1 MGTVSTHQLST
12 FTTPVNGT
20 SPIDANQVKG
30 NDNSIKTSYN
40 AHDADTTIHLQSGA
54 VATRPAASTAG
65 QTWLATDSGA
75 VYLYLDNGSAWV
87 EANYLRNTGGT
98 LTGNLVVTGT
108 LDVTGATTL
117 SSTLKVGGITY
128 TFPASQGANQYLKT
142 DGSGNLSWVT
152 FLETLALTDLSDV
165 TITSAS
171 SGQFLLYNG
180 TVWVNGTN
188 GSALTTL
195 NASNLSSGTV
205 NTARIAGSYTGIT
218 AVGTLTAGAISTGF
232 TAIADTFLAT
242 ISTAGKVS
250 NSATTA
256 TNANTASAI
265 VARDAS
271 GNFTAGTITATLTG
285 NADSAT
291 KLATARAINGVN
303 FDGTAAITVP
313 AAAGTLT
320 GTTLASN
327 VVTSSLT
334 AVGTLVTGAIG
345 TGFTAIPNSALANS
359 SITLNGTVASLGS
372 SYTLTAAAGTLTGTT
387 LASNV
392 TLSSL
397 TTVGTLSAGA
407 VPASLVTAGT
417 FGAGAYTFP
426 STISV
431 TGAVTQV
438 GATNANFTADGTGS
452 AAFVY
457 KLSGVSKWTHGLN
470 VNTGSTAWD
479 LYNHTTGTSAL
490 SVNYSTNA
498 VTLVGALAITGAFTG
513 ATTGTFSSTLAV
525 TGLATFSSKIQV
537 GTTAGVYTSST
548 YFTDLATLGAVIN
561 LARPSDG
568 AYTNSIFSYD
578 TAAGAKNNL
587 GIASRSDIQFVTG
600 GAAGPSVIFAST
612 GAATFSSTL
621 AISGAFTGATTGT
634 FSSTLA
640 VTGNT
645 TIGASGTAFFTVTNT
660 VGTGG
665 TTINALGGPV
675 IGNFK
680 SADSSDTAATRW
692 TFGRDNQSTGD
703 FVWLENSVARG
714 RIITGGGWTLP
725 STLAVTG
732 AATFSST
739 LGVTGAATFSAI
751 ATFNAVANNNP
762 AYFKG
767 STTTNQSYGPYID
780 AGTSSSDYAFSVRDA
795 TGASTYFKVRGDGV
809 VTAPTVYSTTVGA
822 TNRDLYIDNTG
833 LIGYV
838 SSIRASK
845 TNITPLT
852 DTAWLDALTPVAFN
866 YRKKDES
873 GAYTDEANTPLEYGL
888 IAEEVEGVN
897 TELVFYDETE
907 DGLALRG
914 VSYNKLMIPLLQR
927 VQALTAR
934 NDALTARVA
943 ALEGV

>member
-1 MGTVSTHQLST
+1 MGLVSTHQLST

-98 LTGNLVVTGT
+98 VTGNVLITGT
-108 LDVTGATTL
+108 LGVTGATTL
-117 SSTLKVGGITY
+117 SSTLTIGGVTY

-165 TITSAS
+165 TITSVA

-205 NTARIAGSYTGIT
+205 NTARVAGSYTGIT

-242 ISTAGKVS
+242 ISTASKVS

-271 GNFTAGTITATLTG
+271 GNFTAGTVTAALTG
-285 NADSAT
+285 NATTAT
-291 KLATARAINGVN
+291 TLATARAINGVN
-303 FDGTAAITVP
+303 FDGSAAITVT

-334 AVGTLVTGAIG
+334 AVGTIVTGVWQG
-345 TGFTAIPNSALANS
+345 TPIANSSLANS
-359 SITLNGTVASLGS
+359 LVTINLQTVSLGGS
-372 SYTLTAAAGTLTGTT
+372 VTVTAAAGTLTGTT

-397 TTVGTLSAGA
+397 TSVGTLSAGA

-426 STISV
+426 
-431 TGAVTQV
+431 
-438 GATNANFTADGTGS
+438 
-452 AAFVY
+452 
-457 KLSGVSKWTHGLN
+457 
-470 VNTGSTAWD
+470 
-479 LYNHTTGTSAL
+479 
-490 SVNYSTNA
+490 
-498 VTLVGALAITGAFTG
+498 GALAITGAFTG
-513 ATTGTFSSTLAV
+513 ATTGAFSGKITSTVGNNAIFFDSVSATTGYQSTQIKNTGAWMILGIEGSTASSLV
-525 TGLATFSSKIQV
+525 TND
-537 GTTAGVYTSST
+537 TAYST
-548 YFTDLATLGAVIN
+548 VLVTQNATDLILGTNQTMN
-561 LARPSDG
+561 L
-568 AYTNSIFSYD
+568 
-578 TAAGAKNNL
+578 K
-587 GIASRSDIQFVTG
+587 IASG
-600 GAAGPSVIFAST
+600 

-621 AISGAFTGATTGT
+621 AATTGT
-634 FSSTLA
+634 FSTSA
-640 VTGNT
+640 AIPITGVRTDAAGVLGVFEVKRSAT
-645 TIGASGTAFFTVTNT
+645 TIGYIGMDASDNFALISGAGAV
-660 VGTGG
+660 VGLKMSSAGLI
-665 TTINALGGPV
+665 TIP
-675 IGNFK
+675 
-680 SADSSDTAATRW
+680 
-692 TFGRDNQSTGD
+692 
-703 FVWLENSVARG
+703 
-714 RIITGGGWTLP
+714 
-725 STLAVTG
+725 G

-739 LGVTGAATFSAI
+739 VSVTSTITASGASGGVPTIDGSYSISIANGAAYTNSAYRGMVLI
-751 ATFNAVANNNP
+751 TDKTSGETAIVIYNN
-762 AYFKG
+762 G
-767 STTTNQSYGPYID
+767 
-780 AGTSSSDYAFSVRDA
+780 AGTVVSQTGSQYTGTIDTASKVNVFASSG
-795 TGASTYFKVRGDGV
+795 TFKVQNNLSTRNFGI
-809 VTAPTVYSTTVGA
+809 TV
-822 TNRDLYIDNTG
+822 
-833 LIGYV
+833 
-838 SSIRASK
+838 
-845 TNITPLT
+845 
-852 DTAWLDALTPVAFN
+852 FN
-866 YRKKDES
+866 
-873 GAYTDEANTPLEYGL
+873 GG
-888 IAEEVEGVN
+888 
-897 TELVFYDETE
+897 
-907 DGLALRG
+907 
-914 VSYNKLMIPLLQR
+914 
-927 VQALTAR
+927 
-934 NDALTARVA
+934 
-943 ALEGV
+943 

>member
-75 VYLYLDNGSAWV
+75 VYLWLDNGSAWV

-98 LTGNLVVTGT
+98 VTGNVLITGT
-108 LDVTGATTL
+108 LGVTGATTL
-117 SSTLKVGGITY
+117 SSTLTIGGVTY

-232 TAIADTFLAT
+232 TAIADTYLAT

-256 TNANTASAI
+256 TSANTASAI

-426 STISV
+426 
-431 TGAVTQV
+431 
-438 GATNANFTADGTGS
+438 
-452 AAFVY
+452 
-457 KLSGVSKWTHGLN
+457 
-470 VNTGSTAWD
+470 
-479 LYNHTTGTSAL
+479 
-490 SVNYSTNA
+490 
-498 VTLVGALAITGAFTG
+498 GALAITGAFTG
-513 ATTGTFSSTLAV
+513 ATTGAFSGLVAIGGASSVTPYTALLTVKGAGGTFFVRDSGGEAYFYGAASPYYFGTAYAGSSLVLTSGNGTAALTLSST
-525 TGLATFSSKIQV
+525 Q
-537 GTTAGVYTSST
+537 
-548 YFTDLATLGAVIN
+548 
-561 LARPSDG
+561 
-568 AYTNSIFSYD
+568 
-578 TAAGAKNNL
+578 
-587 GIASRSDIQFVTG
+587 
-600 GAAGPSVIFAST
+600 
-612 GAATFSSTL
+612 AATFASSL
-621 AISGAFTGATTGT
+621 AINGAFTGATTGA
-634 FSSTLA
+634 FSSTITNTSGSLYLKA
-640 VTGNT
+640 VSSGTGLGSATYQGWYLPDGTTPRAYLGYTSTNDPT
-645 TIGASGTAFFTVTNT
+645 FHVGPNESGGTLVLHYGAYSSGLTIG
-660 VGTGG
+660 
-665 TTINALGGPV
+665 
-675 IGNFK
+675 
-680 SADSSDTAATRW
+680 
-692 TFGRDNQSTGD
+692 STGA
-703 FVWLENSVARG
+703 VAIPG
-714 RIITGGGWTLP
+714 
-725 STLAVTG
+725 TLAVTG
-732 AATFSST
+732 AATFGAGGTSVVMNATST
-739 LGVTGAATFSAI
+739 YNAIRFNQSGSAQGFIGSDYGQAMCTTSANGDMVLRADVTGTILFA
-751 ATFNAVANNNP
+751 
-762 AYFKG
+762 
-767 STTTNQSYGPYID
+767 STTTQIGKLTTGTFALSDGQTIQW
-780 AGTSSSDYAFSVRDA
+780 TSSSNRVFFNGGAFRVDVNGSQYLGISTA
-795 TGASTYFKVRGDGV
+795 GA
-809 VTAPTVYSTTVGA
+809 VTAAGVYSTTVGA

-838 SSIRASK
+838 SSIRAAK

-852 DTAWLDALTPVAFN
+852 DTSWLDALTPVAFN
-866 YRKKDES
+866 YRKKDED
-873 GAYTDEANTPLEYGL
+873 GAWTDEANTPLEYGL

-897 TELVFYDETE
+897 PELVFYDETE

-934 NDALTARVA
+934 VA